1 MRRRHL
7 LAAAAAS
14 ALSPVAAP
22 AVRAQAFPGGPF
34 RLIVPFGAGSAT
46 SVMMSS
52 CTSDLRAYNPQ
63 PAVATAMSATAATA
77 PQRKLLWRRGTAARA
92 R

>member
-1 MRRRHL
+1 MALTDTFTKTVKHSGKPAGDKHSDGGGMYL
-7 LAAAAAS
+7 HVKAA
-14 ALSPVAAP
+14 
-22 AVRAQAFPGGPF
+22 G
-34 RLIVPFGAGSAT
+34 GSAT